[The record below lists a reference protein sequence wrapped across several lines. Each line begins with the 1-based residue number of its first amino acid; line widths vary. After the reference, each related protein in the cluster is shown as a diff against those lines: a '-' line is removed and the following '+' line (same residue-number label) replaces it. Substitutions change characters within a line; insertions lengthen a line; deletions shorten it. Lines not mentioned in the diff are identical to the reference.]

1 MARRLIP
8 LLLLAGMAWA
18 GTPANSVEIQLP
30 PGVDSAHFFA
40 RYVLAGQDFG
50 GWVDARAGVRSYFI
64 DTTVGQRPASEIRA
78 ILYAPGCA
86 IQTLSAALAAG
97 RSAFPFV
104 CQPVRNVRIAGAI
117 VRPGDFQGHQL
128 TVQARYV
135 LRWAAS
141 FLGVD
146 LNMVTGIPV
155 GDPIDVSADRP
166 FAVSIPDLSSRGE
179 LEFQARE
186 RGTHDLLAWLV
197 PDKPLPARADG
208 GPVAFSLCAIRENWT
223 VHDRYGFALR
233 ETTETAGDACAR
245 RF

>member
-1 MARRLIP
+1 MARRLLP
-8 LLLLAGMAWA
+8 LLLLSAAVWA
-18 GTPANSVEIQLP
+18 APPANSVEIQLP

-50 GWVDARAGVRSYFI
+50 GWIDPRAGVTSYFI
-64 DTTVGQRPASEIRA
+64 DTTVAGRPASGIRA

-86 IQTLSAALAAG
+86 IQTLNASLPAPTAV
-97 RSAFPFV
+97 FPFV
-104 CQPVRNVRIAGAI
+104 CHPVSSVRIAGTI
-117 VRPGDFQGHQL
+117 VRPSEFQGHQL

-135 LRWAAS
+135 LRWAAA
-141 FLGVD
+141 FLGLD

-155 GDPIDVSADRP
+155 GDPIDIAADHR
-166 FAVSIPDLSSRGE
+166 FAISTPDLSSQGE

-186 RGTHDLLAWLV
+186 RDTQDLLAWLM
-197 PDKPLPARADG
+197 PDKTLPARAAG

-233 ETTETAGDACAR
+233 ETTGDACSR
-245 RF
+245 